1 MAKPKVAL
9 YWAASCGGCEIAVL
23 DIGDK
28 LLDLI
33 AAVDIVF
40 WPVAIDIK
48 YKDVEAMEDGEI
60 DLCLF
65 NGAIRT
71 SENEYMAHLL
81 RKKSKLLVAYG
92 SCACEGCIPGLANTK
107 TRKEILERTYIECE
121 STNNP
126 DRVFPQTSFKVPEG
140 ELTLPEFYD
149 TVMTLDQVVDV
160 DYYVPGCPPVADQ
173 TWAVLTAVLEGTL
186 PEKGSVVGADEKIV
200 CDDCPLTK
208 EEKKISEFKRPM
220 EVIPDPEKCLL
231 EQGIYC
237 AGIATRTGCGA
248 LCPTVLMPCRGC
260 YGPPPGVMD
269 QGAKIVSALG
279 SIIDSEDPDEVKRI
293 MDQIPY
299 PIGYFY
305 RFGLAHSIL
314 RRRTTDDYKD

>member
-92 SCACEGCIPGLANTK
+92 SCAYEGCIPGLANTK
-107 TRKEILERTYIECE
+107 TRKEILERAYIECE

-126 DRVFPQTSFKVPEG
+126 DRVFPQTSLKVDEG

-173 TWAVLTAVLEGTL
+173 RWASRE
-186 PEKGSVVGADEKIV
+186 PSQKKGAS
-200 CDDCPLTK
+200 
-208 EEKKISEFKRPM
+208 
-220 EVIPDPEKCLL
+220 L
-231 EQGIYC
+231 EQ
-237 AGIATRTGCGA
+237 TR
-248 LCPTVLMPCRGC
+248 
-260 YGPPPGVMD
+260 
-269 QGAKIVSALG
+269 K
-279 SIIDSEDPDEVKRI
+279 
-293 MDQIPY
+293 
-299 PIGYFY
+299 
-305 RFGLAHSIL
+305 
-314 RRRTTDDYKD
+314 